1 MRIKPIHDGY
11 QVDEC
16 YPHKEA
22 NVMLK
27 PSHSLSSTIK
37 NFIVERA
44 AVGCTA
50 MSVMTDMYQSS
61 AIPNHLIPGTKQ
73 VQNFLYYYGIKQFS
87 KMDLSVDISNLAKNH
102 AEGDGTPSGMII
114 TGTHHFKAKNKRDEP
129 INGLGFTFTT
139 PDMIQNLSHAWDI
152 SRTNG
157 LVLASDGTFRLITGG
172 WVLLIV
178 GSNVVLYDNLG
189 ESRLSLYLQTKLRT
203 KREMSIT

>member
-1 MRIKPIHDGY
+1 
-11 QVDEC
+11 
-16 YPHKEA
+16 
-22 NVMLK
+22 
-27 PSHSLSSTIK
+27 
-37 NFIVERA
+37 
-44 AVGCTA
+44 
-50 MSVMTDMYQSS
+50 
-61 AIPNHLIPGTKQ
+61 
-73 VQNFLYYYGIKQFS
+73 
-87 KMDLSVDISNLAKNH
+87 
-102 AEGDGTPSGMII
+102 MII